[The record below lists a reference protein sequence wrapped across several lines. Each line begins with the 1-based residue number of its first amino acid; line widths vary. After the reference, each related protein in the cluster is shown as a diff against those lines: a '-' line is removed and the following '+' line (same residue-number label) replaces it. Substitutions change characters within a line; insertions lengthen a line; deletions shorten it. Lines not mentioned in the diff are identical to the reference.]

1 MKPMGN
7 RKRRAARLAGAL
19 LILLGLGCLGLSLAR
34 NVDPLVRDLAVT
46 RARNAAAA
54 AVQEAPAEVIAKAEK
69 EVLSER
75 PELEKLSEAEQAA
88 VREFAKQI
96 DVTNTNQVLSYGAA
110 AQTNIS
116 EFSTAALGNVRTKDL
131 GEAGGMLSD
140 LVVELK
146 GLSFTP
152 EEKKGIKGIFKKTAN
167 NLAAMK
173 AQYNKAEVNV
183 DRITAEL
190 EKHERVLLKDIATMD
205 KMYEMNQ
212 AYFKE
217 LTMYILAGQIKCK
230 ELREVD
236 LPKLQQKA
244 VETGLPED
252 AQAANDF
259 ANMIGRFEKRIHD
272 LELTRIISLQ
282 MSPQIRLIQ
291 NNDSLMA
298 EKIQTSIVNTIPL
311 WKSQMVLALSME
323 HSKQAMEAQREV
335 SDVTNELLKKNAE
348 MLHQGSIGVAQESER
363 GIVELETLKH
373 TNQELINT
381 LEEVRQ
387 IQEDGRKRRAEAEA
401 ELGRLE
407 GELKQKLLEIKG

>member
-1 MKPMGN
+1 MSENFEYIPKLTLEP
-7 RKRRAARLAGAL
+7 
-19 LILLGLGCLGLSLAR
+19 
-34 NVDPLVRDLAVT
+34 
-46 RARNAAAA
+46 AAAA
-54 AVQEAPAEVIAKAEK
+54 AETAPEVKEPEK
-69 EVLSER
+69 EVEPER
-75 PELEKLSEAEQAA
+75 PEIEKLSEAEQAA

-96 DVTNTNQVLSYGAA
+96 DVNNTNQVLSYGAA

-116 EFSTAALGNVRTKDL
+116 DFSSAALGNVRNKDL
-131 GEAGGMLSD
+131 GEVGGMLSD

-146 GLSFTP
+146 GFNFET
-152 EEKKGIKGIFKKTAN
+152 EEKKGFLGLFRKATN
-167 NLAAMK
+167 NLASLK
-173 AQYNKAEVNV
+173 AQYDKAEVNV

-205 KMYEMNQ
+205 KMYQMNQ

-217 LTMYILAGQIKCK
+217 LTMYILAGQLKCK
-230 ELREVD
+230 ELRENE
-236 LPKLQQKA
+236 LPEMQRKA
-244 VETGLPED
+244 QESGKPED

-259 ANMIGRFEKRIHD
+259 ANMIGRFEKRLHD

-282 MSPQIRLIQ
+282 MAPQIRLIQ

-323 HSKQAMEAQREV
+323 HSRQAMEAQREV
-335 SDVTNELLKKNAE
+335 TDVTNELLKKNAE
-348 MLHQGSIGVAQESER
+348 ALHQGSVNIARESER
-363 GIVELETLKH
+363 GIVEIETLKH

-387 IQEDGRKRRAEAEA
+387 IQEDGRSRRAEAEV
-401 ELGRLE
+401 ELGRIE